1 MNPNP
6 PISSARS
13 IAGSCRSGAGNRK
26 GVAGRLAV
34 GLAGRRSARPPTRA
48 TISGALFVGLLAAFG
63 GCAHVAD
70 VREVESGFTAETL
83 RAGGLVDL
91 GVVQVNEVPQVR
103 PPLIAA
109 LERVLAATRKDVR
122 VVPAAR
128 AEAAFD
134 DSTLRLLL

>member
-1 MNPNP
+1 MNPSP

-26 GVAGRLAV
+26 GAA
-34 GLAGRRSARPPTRA
+34 
-48 TISGALFVGLLAAFG
+48 GLLAAALLPVALAGLLASFA

-70 VREVESGFTAETL
+70 VRDENPGFTAEAL

-109 LERVLAATRKDVR
+109 LERVLAATRHDIR
-122 VVPAAR
+122 LVPAAQ
-128 AEAAFD
+128 AQATVD
-134 DSTLRLLL
+134 DSTSRLLLLG